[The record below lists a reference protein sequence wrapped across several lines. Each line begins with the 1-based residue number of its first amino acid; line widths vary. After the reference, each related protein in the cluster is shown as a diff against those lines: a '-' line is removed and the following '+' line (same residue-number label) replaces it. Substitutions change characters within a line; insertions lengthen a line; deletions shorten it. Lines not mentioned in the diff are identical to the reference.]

1 MNEPG
6 HQPSTGPKAAE
17 MADDPPT
24 TQASNGEGRGGTDD
38 RSYNLA
44 ARVFRGVPP
53 TPAPPADARYNL
65 ARRVYGA
72 RRSPA
77 THPALSAGDS
87 AAPALSGFGAALP
100 RGERAASRGGTF
112 SALRNGHFRL
122 LFLGNIMQFGAMQM
136 QLLVRGALVYQLTG
150 SFTAL
155 GLVSLANAV
164 PGLLFSLVGGVVAD
178 RAPKKTVIQAAQFF
192 NLVNAAVLAV
202 LAGMGQLTFTHLLMS
217 AVAQGGVNAVMQPSR
232 QSIIPDLV
240 GREGLMNAVAL
251 NTSGQNLMQLLGPGI
266 GGALLALL
274 SPAWVFWVMAGLYL
288 LAVTFTFRLP
298 KHPVHSYASMQAAA
312 GHARP
317 RSNGWR
323 DLVEGVRYI
332 SHDRTIRMLIAVNFL
347 IVLVSMP
354 YTMMLPGFV
363 HSVLGRG
370 PETQGLLMSTSG
382 IGAIAGSPV
391 VASLGGRHRGRL
403 LLAFAFL
410 LGGSLVAFAIS
421 TNYLVTLPIMLL
433 VGAGSAGRMSL
444 GQVLIQSYSAD
455 EYRGRVMA
463 VWFMQF
469 SLVQFG
475 TFGVGILSELVG
487 PQLAIGGMAAGLV
500 VAMLVVTVAWP
511 SFRRLP

>member
-1 MNEPG
+1 MAVDPDLEAG
-6 HQPSTGPKAAE
+6 ARDAGAA
-17 MADDPPT
+17 
-24 TQASNGEGRGGTDD
+24 D

-44 ARVFRGVPP
+44 ARVFRGVPA
-53 TPAPPADARYNL
+53 PAPPPADERYNL
-65 ARRVYGA
+65 ARQVYGT
-72 RRSPA
+72 RHFRGER
-77 THPALSAGDS
+77 HPALSAGDS
-87 AAPALSGFGAALP
+87 AVATSLLALPSAAAPAPREAAPQARP
-100 RGERAASRGGTF
+100 RGRAGTF
-112 SALRNGHFRL
+112 SALRNAQFRS
-122 LFLGNIMQFGAMQM
+122 LFLGNVMQFGAMQM

-178 RAPKKTVIQAAQFF
+178 RAPKKTVIQAAQLF

-202 LAGMGQLTFTHLLMS
+202 LAGTGQLSFAHLLVS
-217 AVAQGGVNAVMQPSR
+217 AVAQGGVNAIMQPSR

-251 NTSGQNLMQLLGPGI
+251 NTSGQNLMQLIGPGL

-274 SPAWVFWVMAGLYL
+274 SPAWVFWVMAALYL
-288 LAVTFTFRLP
+288 LAVTFTIRLP
-298 KHPVHSYASMQAAA
+298 KHPVFAYTAMEAAA
-312 GHARP
+312 GRSRAR
-317 RSNGWR
+317 SSGWR
-323 DLVEGVRYI
+323 DLVEGMRYI
-332 SHDRTIRMLIAVNFL
+332 AHDRTIRMLIAVNFL

-363 HSVLGRG
+363 HEVLGRG
-370 PETQGLLMSTSG
+370 PDTQGLLMSVSG
-382 IGAIAGSPV
+382 VGALVGSLA
-391 VASLGGRHRGRL
+391 VASMSGRNRGRL

-410 LGGSLVAFAIS
+410 VGASLVAFAAS
-421 TNYLVTLPIMLL
+421 TNYLITLPIMLL

-444 GQVLIQSYSAD
+444 GQILIQSYSAD

-500 VAMLVVTVAWP
+500 VAIAMITVAWP
-511 SFRRLP
+511 SFRRLQ